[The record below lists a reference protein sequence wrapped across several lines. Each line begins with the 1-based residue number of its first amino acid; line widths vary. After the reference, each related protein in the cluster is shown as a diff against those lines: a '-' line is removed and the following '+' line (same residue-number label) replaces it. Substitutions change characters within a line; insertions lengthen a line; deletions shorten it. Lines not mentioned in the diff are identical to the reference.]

1 MNLQKPIEEIQDL
14 ELVETKKQQVLEK
27 LNKLFKTNIIQI
39 TRQEL
44 RSTKYGVLSIAY
56 AVIDKEWNKTAQKY
70 MSYYNKMDDFVSPN
84 EEYFLVIETPKQLPN
99 GKFLLTL
106 RTDDNIK
113 DEYIPVIY
121 AGCST
126 WDSNKYREWIN
137 LGKSLIKELNE
148 TNNC

>member
-1 MNLQKPIEEIQDL
+1 M

-44 RSTKYGVLSIAY
+44 KSTRYGVLSIAY

-106 RTDDNIK
+106 RTNDNIK

-121 AGCST
+121 AGSYA
-126 WDSNKYREWIN
+126 WFPDKYKEWLN
-137 LGKSLIKELNE
+137 LGKTLIKELNE
-148 TNNC
+148 INNS